1 MGKNTIVKDAIILFA
16 ITLISGLCLGFVYN
30 MTKAPIE
37 AAQEKAKQEAY
48 QKVFADAASFQ
59 ENEEIKTALA
69 SYTADGAEVT
79 EVLEAVD
86 GSGAVI
92 GHVVAV
98 TAKEG
103 YGGDI
108 SITMGI
114 DLTGTITGFEVL
126 SMSETAG
133 LGAKCTNDDFKG
145 QFAGIQAPA
154 EMVMNQDFD
163 QISGATIT
171 TKAVTDAVN
180 GGLKAAKALTEG
192 GGGNE

>member
-30 MTKAPIE
+30 MTKDPIA

-48 QKVFADAASFQ
+48 QKVFANAASFQ
-59 ENEEIKTALA
+59 ENEEIKAALA

-86 GSGAVI
+86 ASGAVI

-133 LGAKCTNDDFKG
+133 LGAKCTNDDFKEEFAKKGVKLNEEDG
-145 QFAGIQAPA
+145 QV
-154 EMVMNQDFD
+154 EMNRDFD

-171 TKAVTDAVN
+171 SKAITKALNAS
-180 GGLKAAKALTEG
+180 LKFVDEVR
-192 GGGNE
+192 

>member
-30 MTKAPIE
+30 MTKDPIA

-59 ENEEIKTALA
+59 ENEEIKTALE

-92 GHVVAV
+92 GHVIAV

-126 SMSETAG
+126 TMSETAG

-145 QFAGIQAPA
+145 QFAGIQAQG
-154 EMVMNQDFD
+154 ELVMNQDFD
-163 QISGATIT
+163 QISGASIT
-171 TKAVTDAVN
+171 SRAITKALNASINFVS
-180 GGLKAAKALTEG
+180 EIR
-192 GGGNE
+192 